1 MQGNGDSQL
10 SPAEG
15 LAHTCLLD
23 LKLVWNSP
31 WGVGG
36 AGVGERR
43 NTLLLSTDFLPDWEG
58 SPSLSICPS
67 LSRSKFRLYPSSSY
81 VTSGNTM
88 NLCSLLFTSIKCKA
102 LHPRP
107 CCEV

>member
-1 MQGNGDSQL
+1 MQGNGGSQL

-43 NTLLLSTDFLPDWEG
+43 NTLLQSTDFLPDWEG
-58 SPSLSICPS
+58 SPSLSLCPS
-67 LSRSKFRLYPSSSY
+67 LSRSKFRLSP
-81 VTSGNTM
+81 VFQ
-88 NLCSLLFTSIKCKA
+88 LCHLRQYYESLLFA
-102 LHPRP
+102 LHVYKMGSLTP
-107 CCEV
+107 